1 MSPVNTVNLATLLM
15 LQKWQLSPAAF
26 VLVETIV
33 STIGLTTFTA
43 Q

>member
-1 MSPVNTVNLATLLM
+1 MSPVSTVNRATLLM
-15 LQKWQLSPAAF
+15 LQKSQLSLAAF

-33 STIGLTTFTA
+33 STVGLPTFTA

>member
-1 MSPVNTVNLATLLM
+1 MSPVNTVNRATLLM
-15 LQKWQLSPAAF
+15 LQKWRLSLAAF

-33 STIGLTTFTA
+33 STIGMTTFTA